1 MTSKQIMTKKKKE
14 EMEGERGESKER
26 KREREGRKKKEG
38 REKGRE
44 GEALT
49 SYVSSIRKS
58 STLKVTHNAPK
69 SHI

>member
-38 REKGRE
+38 R
-44 GEALT
+44 ALANCQQWAEIKKENR
-49 SYVSSIRKS
+49 SAGVMG
-58 STLKVTHNAPK
+58 N
-69 SHI
+69 